1 MILSRRANVVE
12 PPAYRSGHRAG
23 RLTPDRRI
31 DRAGRCRNMP
41 LDIATAPRA
50 HRALVIA
57 RVLVAALA
65 FGVMA
70 VTVAACGASPGA
82 ASIAPAV
89 TSTARVGAPTTSPT
103 PAITRIGGAT
113 AAPIWLGTRTLSVG
127 SNGFAA
133 AQDTPPELRNRSII
147 TVDYLQPPADGG
159 FHSTIQAV
167 PASVLARS
175 SWTSGCPVAASDL
188 RYVTVSFRG
197 FDGLAHTGELLVNA
211 RAANAMVTVFGKL
224 FAAGYPIEQMRVA
237 STAELNAPPTGDGNS
252 TGAFACRPVRGQT
265 AWSQH
270 AYGLA
275 VDVNPFQ
282 NPYHSGDVVLPELAT
297 SYLDR
302 GDVRAG
308 MIQPDGPVVRAFASV
323 GWQWGGDYRSLKD
336 FMHFSANGG

>member
-1 MILSRRANVVE
+1 
-12 PPAYRSGHRAG
+12 
-23 RLTPDRRI
+23 
-31 DRAGRCRNMP
+31 MP
-41 LDIATAPRA
+41 VDIATRA
-50 HRALVIA
+50 ITRRLVALV
-57 RVLVAALA
+57 
-65 FGVMA
+65 
-70 VTVAACGASPGA
+70 ACGAMA
-82 ASIAPAV
+82 AGCGTSHDPALGAPAV
-89 TSTARVGAPTTSPT
+89 TSAAPVATPAASPT
-103 PAITRIGGAT
+103 PSITRIGNAT
-113 AAPIWLGTRTLSVG
+113 TAPTWLGTRTLPVG

-147 TVDYLQPPADGG
+147 TVDDLPPPADGG
-159 FHSTIQAV
+159 FHATVEAV

-175 SWTSGCPVAASDL
+175 TWTSACPVAATDL

-211 RAANAMVTVFGKL
+211 RAADALVTVFGKL
-224 FAAGYPIEQMRVA
+224 FAEGYPFERMRVTSA
-237 STAELNAPPTGDGNS
+237 AELNAPPTGDGN
-252 TGAFACRPVRGQT
+252 TTAVFACRPVRGQT
-265 AWSQH
+265 SWSQH

-282 NPYHSGDVVLPELAT
+282 NPYHKGDIVLPELAT

-308 MIQPDGPVVRAFASV
+308 MIGPDGPVVRAFASV

>member
-1 MILSRRANVVE
+1 
-12 PPAYRSGHRAG
+12 
-23 RLTPDRRI
+23 
-31 DRAGRCRNMP
+31 MP
-41 LDIATAPRA
+41 
-50 HRALVIA
+50 RALVA
-57 RVLVAALA
+57 LVTCGAI
-65 FGVMA
+65 A
-70 VTVAACGASPGA
+70 VTAAGCGTSHGLAPGA
-82 ASIAPAV
+82 LAV
-89 TSTARVGAPTTSPT
+89 TSAASVAAPAGSPVQ
-103 PAITRIGGAT
+103 PITRVGGAT
-113 AAPIWLGTRTLSVG
+113 AAPTWLGTRTLPVG

-147 TVDYLQPPADGG
+147 TIDDLPPPADGG
-159 FHSTIQAV
+159 FHSAIQAV

-175 SWTSGCPVAASDL
+175 TWTSDCPVAATDL

-237 STAELNAPPTGDGNS
+237 STAELNAPPTGDDNS